1 MNRERQIEL
10 FDDFR
15 RSMLSYFS
23 VYDSRR
29 EEKRKKSTTSH
40 RIALA
45 LSKEMEGTEADL
57 DLDGVDILV
66 HIKEKPVLA
75 LFWSSTYL
83 TEKEKE
89 KARLYHISS
98 SPALTLAFSLLED
111 KDYLLVYRFEKDYLE
126 YLHINKEDFSEY
138 LLKRCLIE
146 SGNTEPDDQLLFDIA
161 KKRRK
166 KRVRSQEA
174 FQQTEAQQSDHSS
187 DVIQ

>member
-23 VYDSRR
+23 VYDNKN

-45 LSKEMEGTEADL
+45 LSKEMNGTEADL
-57 DLDGVDILV
+57 DLDGVDILI

-89 KARLYHISS
+89 KARLYHISRN
-98 SPALTLAFSLLED
+98 PALTLAFSLLED

-138 LLKRCLIE
+138 LLKRCQIE
-146 SGNTEPDDQLLFDIA
+146 SGKAESDGQLLFDIT
-161 KKRRK
+161 KKRRR
-166 KRVRSQEA
+166 RVRSQEA
-174 FQQTEAQQSDHSS
+174 SQQKEAQQSAHSS
-187 DVIQ
+187 DEIQ

>member
-15 RSMLSYFS
+15 RAMLSFLSAYGNL
-23 VYDSRR
+23 DER
-29 EEKRKKSTTSH
+29 KKKSTTSH
-40 RIALA
+40 RIALE
-45 LSKEMEGTEADL
+45 LSKEIKGADIDL

-66 HIKEKPVLA
+66 HTKHNPVLA

-89 KARLYHISS
+89 KARLFHISRC
-98 SPALTLAFSLLED
+98 PALTLAFSLLED

-126 YLHINKEDFSEY
+126 YLHIDKADFSEY

-146 SGNTEPDDQLLFDIA
+146 SSDSVEDGQLLLDIK
-161 KKRRK
+161 KKRKR
-166 KRVRSQEA
+166 RVRIQEA
-174 FQQTEAQQSDHSS
+174 HQQTEAQQSAPSS
-187 DVIQ
+187 DE